1 MPWKETHVMDER
13 RRVVETCHASLLAL
27 SELYRRFEISRKTSY
42 KWLARW
48 EAQAGHPKDN
58 SQWGDSRLSI
68 NCVLELKEERTW
80 QSTDLREDLPRYV
93 TRSG

>member
-42 KWLARW
+42 KWLAR
-48 EAQAGHPKDN
+48 
-58 SQWGDSRLSI
+58 
-68 NCVLELKEERTW
+68 
-80 QSTDLREDLPRYV
+80 
-93 TRSG
+93 